1 MYGGCPARASSF
13 FDFKLY
19 LCGVKV
25 KIVGMKRLVI
35 YILSLLA
42 LASCAAG
49 GSGEAPKVEEA
60 LYHFYTGKTYLQE
73 QKFYDAMEEMLLAEE
88 LCLNT
93 DKVVLKGQICY
104 HKGLLYVNKMDYSNA
119 LEMFSNALEFYAL
132 AGSDVREHIMYA
144 YEGMARVYAIN
155 GNPQES
161 VSLYRKASEMAVQ
174 MRSKMLFSPRDS
186 VVDYKENLF
195 NRALMEYSTAI
206 AAEYC
211 KVEGGADKAL
221 AQLDSTYSKFNDSLV
236 NPLDYPLLAKI
247 HLQKNNLQK
256 ASECLKEYSAYLS
269 KENISIHSPD
279 KLLELYTVSA
289 QVAQR
294 RGDFRSAFEYS
305 NRYIALKDSLEFAAR
320 SESVREAEQQFVQRR
335 LEEENYRMKMRGYR
349 IAGAYILGV
358 LVFVTAVVLL
368 VRQYR
373 RRLEKKDMLLAEY
386 ANNMD
391 ALGSKV
397 ASAENQRENL
407 LSQLDVHKAKEK
419 ELKDLLENRFAEVKE
434 LVRTYYEFG
443 DSKKL
448 HKKVDDLLKMQL
460 SGDNFAVME
469 QVVNAKNNDVIRKVR
484 ERYPNMRE
492 DNVKLL
498 CLIYAGFSAQEIS
511 VILNDT
517 PQNIYV
523 RKSRLKKSLQELI
536 LEDPQMNFS

>member
-19 LCGVKV
+19 LCGVIV

-49 GSGEAPKVEEA
+49 GSGEDPKVEEA

-195 NRALMEYSTAI
+195 NNALMKYSTAI

-211 KVEGGADKAL
+211 KIEGGADKAL

-247 HLQKNNLQK
+247 YLQKNNLPK
-256 ASECLKEYSAYLS
+256 ASECLKEYSAYLA
-269 KENISIHSPD
+269 KENINIYSPD
-279 KLLELYTVSA
+279 KLLDLYTVSA

-294 RGDFRSAFEYS
+294 RGDYRSAFDYS
-305 NRYIALKDSLEFAAR
+305 SRYISLKDSLEFAAR

-349 IAGAYILGV
+349 IAGAYVLGV
-358 LVFVTAVVLL
+358 LLVVVAVVLL

-373 RRLEKKDMLLAEY
+373 SRLAKKDILLAEY

-536 LEDPQMNFS
+536 LQDPQMNFS